1 MEAEK
6 MIKITPE
13 IRVEL
18 LKEFPVSEKTVYNA
32 LTFAT
37 GGYTAE
43 TIRRRAQELGGKLM
57 QEVTTD
63 EVESSALMNDQTD
76 TIKTREVEPV
86 EG

>member
-13 IRVEL
+13 TRAEL
-18 LKEFPVSEKTVYNA
+18 MKEFPVSEKTVYNA

-43 TIRRRAQELGGKLM
+43 SIRRRAQELGGKLM
-57 QEVTTD
+57 KEVPTEANTAEGSPKD
-63 EVESSALMNDQTD
+63 QGEEEVA
-76 TIKTREVEPV
+76 
-86 EG
+86 